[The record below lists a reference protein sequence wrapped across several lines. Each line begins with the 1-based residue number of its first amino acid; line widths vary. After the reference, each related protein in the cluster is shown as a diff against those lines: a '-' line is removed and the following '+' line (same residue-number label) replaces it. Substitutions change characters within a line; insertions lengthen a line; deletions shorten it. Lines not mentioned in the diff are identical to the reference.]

1 MPYPD
6 TAVQTSAP
14 AWFHDALSI
23 EAETGQVEVDAAA
36 VHYRA
41 WGPAGGP
48 GIVLVHGGAAHSR
61 WWDHIGPLLDP
72 RRRVVAMD
80 LTGHGDSGHRDAYE
94 LSGWAA
100 EVLAVSRAAGIAG
113 PPVLIGH
120 SMGGMV
126 TLTAA
131 RLYGEQLA
139 GAMAIDS
146 PVRALTPEEIAARSH
161 HAFGPLRVYT
171 SREQAIS
178 RFRTVPD
185 QDGLLP
191 YVMAHIAENS
201 IRQTAGG
208 WTWKFDPRIFARTSI
223 APGQLDRLEC
233 RAAFFR
239 PEHGMVDSAMRDMI
253 FDRLGRVAPVIEIPA
268 AGHHVMID
276 QPLALITGL
285 RTLLA
290 DWEHSTPQG

>member
-1 MPYPD
+1 VSAPE
-6 TAVQTSAP
+6 TAVQLSTPS
-14 AWFHDALSI
+14 WFTDALSI
-23 EAETGQVEVDAAA
+23 EAELGTVEVDSAQI
-36 VHYRA
+36 HYRA
-41 WGPAGGP
+41 WGPVDQP

-61 WWDHIGPLLDP
+61 WWDHIGPLLDA
-72 RRRVVAMD
+72 RRRVVAID
-80 LTGHGDSGHRDAYE
+80 LTGHGDSSRREAYE

-100 EVLAVSRAAGIAG
+100 EVMAVAQAARIAG

-126 TLTAA
+126 TLMAA
-131 RLYGEQLA
+131 RIYGEQLA
-139 GAMAIDS
+139 GSMAIDS
-146 PVRALTPEEIAARSH
+146 PVRALTPEELAARRRN
-161 HAFGPLRVYT
+161 AFGPLKVYP
-171 SREQAIS
+171 SREDAIS

-191 YVMAHIAENS
+191 YVMSHIAEHS
-201 IRQTAGG
+201 IRPATGG
-208 WTWKFDPRIFARTSI
+208 WTWKFDPKIFSRTSI
-223 APGQLDRLEC
+223 EPTQLDRLEC

-239 PEHGMVDSAMRDMI
+239 PEHGLVDAAMRDMI